1 MKDSVLEFRKIMEN
15 APILFVLVFLLFFT
29 VLLYLRRRAIA
40 RRSSGPFF
48 APFHINRGIFYIHVA
63 LCFSRRRIPLK
74 EIKQITFAIFR
85 GRSGGGLAML
95 FISSLEM
102 ERLFPSFL
110 EKASGMKS
118 WWRSSNE
125 MQVGMGLKYMIQV
138 RIQSSVVIEST
149 ICFL

>member
-29 VLLYLRRRAIA
+29 VLLYLRRRAIVK
-40 RRSSGPFF
+40 RSGGPFF
-48 APFHINRGIFYIHVA
+48 APFHISLGIFYIHVA
-63 LCFSRRRIPLK
+63 LCFSRRSIPLK
-74 EIKQITFAIFR
+74 EIKQIHLCNFSWTIWWWGSLYF
-85 GRSGGGLAML
+85 

-110 EKASGMKS
+110 GKAGGMKS

-125 MQVGMGLKYMIQV
+125 MQVGMGLKYMIHV
-138 RIQSSVVIEST
+138 RIQSSVKIEST
-149 ICFL
+149 I